1 MTDFKN
7 RRRSATSTVAFSY
20 PVELVWHTLAGSKKG
35 GAVQQ
40 MEIDEW
46 ENAVPG
52 KGEVYTRPIE
62 AKTNKLLSFKMKT
75 QTCETVWKI
84 EFEKVSISATNVTF
98 SIDIVYTGDKAVR
111 HMLLAR
117 SPMAEIR
124 GVASEM
130 KYKLR
135 MDDEERKLRMDEFHA
150 RRH

>member
-7 RRRSATSTVAFSY
+7 RRRSATSMVPFAY
-20 PVELVWHTLAGSKKG
+20 PVELVWQTLASSKKG

-75 QTCETVWKI
+75 QVCETVWKI
-84 EFEKVSISATNVTF
+84 EFEKVSVSTTNVTF
-98 SIDIVYTGDKAVR
+98 SVDIVYTGDKAVR
-111 HMLLAR
+111 HMLFAR
-117 SPMAEIR
+117 SPMAEIK
-124 GVASEM
+124 GVASDM
-130 KYKLR
+130 KFKLR
-135 MDDEERKLRMDEFHA
+135 MDDEERKRRMDEFYVK
-150 RRH
+150 RH